1 MSASRVTGP
10 FCAASQNGPCD
21 VDMDMKMLV
30 ASARALAHAVVARY
44 RPRLGDPTEIVPVV
58 LVLALSLP
66 VSLLVGVPTLGV
78 GIGLVLGAILGG
90 AIAVETYR
98 VAAHETRRKLAEAD
112 AEADRRVVLVTRQY
126 EWAVNDVANL
136 RDALRRSQTALAATE
151 AREHAR
157 RVRIDELERVIAG
170 KPERSAANGSVV
182 YMRSRVYEERGLT
195 WLRAETAAS
204 ASQIRVRGG
213 DRGILTISKRVLE
226 PSTDGTKAFVVRI
239 PGDVAAAIE
248 AHEDRAYAV
257 EALIGE
263 VWVPAALEAI
273 AQATPT
279 EPAAAETVV
288 VDGTA
293 ADLARDLA
301 GFLDAL
307 GIARAIVAGSSLGGV
322 VTAQFALDHPGRALA
337 LVIGHTVPYLDDAG
351 RAWLAAQVADARA
364 GRPVITRQPA
374 DAGAT
379 EGPPT
384 TDPAFA
390 ASALGR
396 MVLTTGTGLGRTRE
410 DIARAIAV
418 LRDHDLRPRRSEHAT
433 IDVPTLVIVGE
444 REPRSTID
452 GAREWAS
459 WIPGAE
465 FLVLPGAHHAAP
477 REAGPAWNTAVQAF
491 LDRRGLGGESR
502 V

>member
-1 MSASRVTGP
+1 MPRVTVDGDVELYYESLGEGTPLVFQAHDHTPWLFLQAPVFSQRYRVLAYDRRGTGRSASPAG
-10 FCAASQNGPCD
+10 
-21 VDMDMKMLV
+21 
-30 ASARALAHAVVARY
+30 
-44 RPRLGDPTEIVPVV
+44 
-58 LVLALSLP
+58 
-66 VSLLVGVPTLGV
+66 
-78 GIGLVLGAILGG
+78 
-90 AIAVETYR
+90 
-98 VAAHETRRKLAEAD
+98 
-112 AEADRRVVLVTRQY
+112 
-126 EWAVNDVANL
+126 EW
-136 RDALRRSQTALAATE
+136 
-151 AREHAR
+151 
-157 RVRIDELERVIAG
+157 
-170 KPERSAANGSVV
+170 
-182 YMRSRVYEERGLT
+182 
-195 WLRAETAAS
+195 
-204 ASQIRVRGG
+204 
-213 DRGILTISKRVLE
+213 
-226 PSTDGTKAFVVRI
+226 
-239 PGDVAAAIE
+239 
-248 AHEDRAYAV
+248 
-257 EALIGE
+257 
-263 VWVPAALEAI
+263 
-273 AQATPT
+273 
-279 EPAAAETVV
+279 
-288 VDGTA
+288 TA

-351 RAWLAAQVADARA
+351 RAWVAAQVADARA

-477 REAGPAWNTAVQAF
+477 REAGPAWNAAVQAF
-491 LDRRGLGGESR
+491 LDRRGLGGEST